1 MKTQTTKTERLE
13 PLSEDRKASMKHRL
27 LASVGGDMEV
37 VRGQSARWVSLL
49 PGVRFK
55 LLNSDRKAG
64 VQTALWRMDPGSHIP
79 AHPHTEDEECFIF
92 EGSVEIRGE
101 RYRAGDYMLAP
112 AGSRH
117 SRIQSDEGVLMLIRG
132 ERLTLRDRL
141 LLRTAVYL
149 GY

>member
-1 MKTQTTKTERLE
+1 MNDPTSRSRRLE
-13 PLSEDRKASMKHRL
+13 PLNDERKASMKHRL
-27 LASVGGDMEV
+27 LASVGGEMEV
-37 VRGQSARWVSLL
+37 VRGRAARWVSLL
-49 PGVRFK
+49 PGVRFQ
-55 LLNSDRKAG
+55 LLNSDPEAG
-64 VQTALWRMDPGSHIP
+64 VQTALWRMDAGSHIP
-79 AHPHTEDEECFIF
+79 AHPHSKDEECFIF

-101 RYRAGDYMLAP
+101 RYQAGDYMLAP

-117 SRIQSDEGVLMLIRG
+117 ARIQSDEGVLMLIRG